1 MRLSDYEKQV
11 LREIEAWQRDDG
23 TALVRAISWAML
35 PVDWLVD
42 SFVPDRVTDQLGEA
56 VGQALGMLSDTAAWT
71 LDAPGLLRRAAELG
85 ITAERTEDLRDAD
98 LELLDSLA
106 LQTLAENS
114 LLAALEGGGMGLGGP
129 ALIAA
134 DIPLLFAINFR
145 LLLQI
150 GASYGFAMQSPD
162 YRDLVLAIFN
172 VAASGTREA
181 KSSAMREVSVAAAS
195 FAHDFTYSGRGMGD
209 TFRNQNRHLPREIG
223 KNLLG
228 RKLAQ
233 LVPLAGAA
241 VGAGV
246 NYWFTQQTAAA
257 ARMIF
262 RAIYI
267 ERRER
272 V

>member
-23 TALVRAISWAML
+23 STLVRAMNWAML
-35 PVDWLVD
+35 PVDWLMD
-42 SFVPDRVTDQLGEA
+42 SFAPDSLIDQLGEA
-56 VGQALGMLSDTAAWT
+56 VGQALGMLSDASAWT
-71 LDAPGLLRRAAELG
+71 LDDAALLRRAAARNIEV
-85 ITAERTEDLRDAD
+85 ERVEDLRDAD
-98 LELLDSLA
+98 LESLDALA
-106 LQTLAENS
+106 LETLAENS
-114 LLAALEGGGMGLGGP
+114 LMAALEGGGMGLGGP

-134 DIPLLFAINFR
+134 DIPLLFAINLR

-150 GASYGFAMQSPD
+150 GASYGFAMQGPE
-162 YRDLVLAIFN
+162 YRGLVLAIFN
-172 VAASGTREA
+172 VAASGSREA

-195 FAHDFTYSGRGMGD
+195 FAHDFAYKGRGASD
-209 TFRNQNRHLPREIG
+209 AFRNQNRHLPREIA

-233 LVPLAGAA
+233 LIPLAGAA

-246 NYWFTQQTAAA
+246 NYWFTQQTATA
-257 ARMIF
+257 ARMLF